1 LVRSTGADHVIDYTV
16 EDPTR
21 SGAVYDLRLDCAG
34 SRSLSALRRAL
45 KPDGISVIAAG
56 RTVCGWVHWH
66 VCVTALAISPFVSQ
80 KLVPFIAN
88 PNSKDLA
95 TIAELM
101 ASAKVRLVIDRCYSL
116 AENAEA
122 IRYLEQVTSEEKS

>member
-1 LVRSTGADHVIDYTV
+1 M
-16 EDPTR
+16 DPTR

-45 KPDGISVIAAG
+45 KPDGISAIAAG
-56 RTVCGWVHWH
+56 PDGVWLGPLARF
-66 VCVTALAISPFVSQ
+66 VTALAISPFVSQ